1 MPYAALPSLSVDTLA
16 DVILILV
23 VDEVVAAV
31 PAVVVA

>member
-16 DVILILV
+16 AAADVLV
-23 VDEVVAAV
+23 VDEVVVAV